1 MKLNDSATTA
11 RSSYSWMTKLAV
23 MLMMLFAFL
32 PSALAQNTGTM
43 VTGVVSDEN
52 GDPLI
57 GALVS
62 VDGTSKATATDVDGR
77 FSLQVP
83 ANTPIRIS
91 YIGYKSC
98 TVTPVAGQPVNV
110 QLAIDNNVL
119 DEVVVVG
126 YGTMKKSDLTGAIAG
141 VKGTDIAARRS
152 TNLSDALQGAVV
164 GSDGK
169 P

>member
-1 MKLNDSATTA
+1 MK
-11 RSSYSWMTKLAV
+11 
-23 MLMMLFAFL
+23 
-32 PSALAQNTGTM
+32 M
-43 VTGVVSDEN
+43 VTRLSA
-52 GDPLI
+52 PWS
-57 GALVS
+57 AS
-62 VDGTSKATATDVDGR
+62 TGTSKATATDVDGR

-126 YGTMKKSDLTGAIAG
+126 YGTMKKSDLHRSY
-141 VKGTDIAARRS
+141 RRS
-152 TNLSDALQGAVV
+152 EGHRHRRPPLHQSVRRPSGCSGRV
-164 GSDGK
+164 
-169 P
+169 